1 MKLKTL
7 LDMERVTWKQNV
19 FFDDRDTTVSDDRIV
34 NA

>member
-7 LDMERVTWKQNV
+7 LDMERVTWKKNV
-19 FFDDRDTTVSDDRIV
+19 FFDDRDATVSDDRIV